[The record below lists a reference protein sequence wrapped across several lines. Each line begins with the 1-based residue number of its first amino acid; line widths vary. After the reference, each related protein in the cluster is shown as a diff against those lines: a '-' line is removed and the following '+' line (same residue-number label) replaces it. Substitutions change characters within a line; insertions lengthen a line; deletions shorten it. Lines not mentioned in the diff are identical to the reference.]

1 MDGGSSGLPL
11 SPPPPQVYLRRPMPP
26 PDPAPPPKVHFFR
39 PPAPIP
45 IFTAR
50 GPGPRAASN
59 KTPMPPPPAPAA
71 AQAPP
76 RSQPPPLA
84 PVANQKPPP
93 AAGAMRP
100 PRPPSGAGSMLPPPA
115 PQAVAKGQQRA
126 TPPISYL
133 MPICYRFTFN
143 CLALFFCSGDAG
155 PLYSSNS
162 CRYDSSLS
170 LLTKKF
176 ISLLEG
182 AEDGT
187 LDLNKAA
194 ETLEKELESLYE
206 EDDRLENEI
215 RETQEKLEALA
226 LDEGKRKLMYV
237 LKDDINKIHRFKGST
252 LIAINAPRGTS
263 IEVPDP
269 YADCYLFQNLGLM
282 ESHYKIVLRSS
293 MGPIDCYLISDH
305 KDTLKPS
312 HPVMP
317 DSSEPMVATG
327 SAQTLQHMVCDPDQS
342 VRQMDCE
349 PSQAPK
355 KGESNAACTNTA
367 SPSRIHETMTDILR
381 IVPSDGDAD
390 ADYWFASDLDVSV
403 TDTWGT

>member
-126 TPPISYL
+126 TPPSNDENNGIEISRAEVSNKE
-133 MPICYRFTFN
+133 IAQGHDKASTTA
-143 CLALFFCSGDAG
+143 LAKVTKRPKNLKSNKHTVDASNGGTIEGDAG

-194 ETLEKELESLYE
+194 ETLEVQKRRIYDITNVLEGVDLIEKTLKNNIRWKGFDMSKPKEKQRQVSALKKELESLYE

-269 YADCYLFQNLGLM
+269 YADCYLFQNL
-282 ESHYKIVLRSS
+282 
-293 MGPIDCYLISDH
+293 
-305 KDTLKPS
+305 
-312 HPVMP
+312 
-317 DSSEPMVATG
+317 
-327 SAQTLQHMVCDPDQS
+327 
-342 VRQMDCE
+342 
-349 PSQAPK
+349 
-355 KGESNAACTNTA
+355 
-367 SPSRIHETMTDILR
+367 DILR